1 MDQTPISGSYAI
13 LIRNA
18 VQQQEM
24 EQRGTEMIEMFSS
37 RSRV

>member
-1 MDQTPISGSYAI
+1 MSPAFLPGTI

-24 EQRGTEMIEMFSS
+24 EKHGQEMIDMFSAAFGAE
-37 RSRV
+37 